1 MLITYQ
7 QPPKNFMKKIL
18 ILVFLLSLVLFSQA
32 KAADQ
37 KVFRIMT
44 ESDSGDYIGQNES
57 WDFSNNN
64 NSKISVTKADEDEV
78 VFSVEDFNVSYMT
91 FEFASE
97 TGKTISSGLY
107 TSAKRFP
114 FRGSYNGINIGGDGR
129 GCNKILGAF
138 YVHEYAINNGVLE
151 KAAIDFV
158 QICEPNSTDLYN
170 NTRPKLYGSI
180 RYNSNISNSCDIQ
193 GCAEAKKILGF
204 TEEQASTN
212 NQETIN
218 TNNTNIITNTSDLP
232 KADAHKAIVKIKSYA
247 LNADN
252 KLALFLNGSGV
263 IINSSGIVLTNQ
275 HVAILEDD
283 FDNTNR
289 ESSYIVCL
297 TEEIN
302 KEPECKYTGKLI
314 ASDKDLDVALLKIEN
329 IAGYSNKNTFSFLNL
344 NTSDSTSVNNE
355 VTALGYPS
363 IGGDTITITKGVIS
377 GKENKYNK
385 NWLKTD
391 AIISYG
397 SSGGAAIDSNAGI
410 IGITSGAHS
419 DTLGSLGYIINV
431 TSLNS
436 WINSNT
442 GKTPQSNSLN
452 TKTIE
457 LTKKIL
463 NVKNGNEFINNAPA
477 YKITKPSDWD
487 FTHEDETAL
496 IIDKESDDEG
506 GLILIS
512 AVKFPYNIDTG
523 IVEASIKRD
532 LSFLIST
539 ASIVKNE
546 NATING
552 NNAKKIIISAAG
564 KQQNYYY
571 IPIDNYLLKV
581 SYDYGQNDKD
591 KATIDNI
598 INSLSLIK
606 SGQYTEKTEYTQDNP
621 KFNIKLSNSWVLL
634 PRNSKEHPLFITSK
648 TNKFAFADIEIV
660 KTNDNTKNLNNNEFL
675 SHIEQQ
681 IKEANSLR
689 NIYDIKTEI
698 IKKDAHFKLSNN
710 LTDVIMIDFINK
722 SVSAGKVLTQDRIY
736 CIKTGDKY
744 IVISLNYFKDD
755 ANGYSD
761 IVNKF
766 NGMLSSLTL
775 GSSQSSSNM
784 NVSQETNVKNISMY
798 NSLKG
803 KIILKVETNGEAFY
817 IHPTSKK
824 MYYLGRPDDAF
835 AIMREHG
842 VGITNANL
850 SKIPVGLNNLTGSD
864 ADFDGLPDLL
874 EDAIGTN
881 KNNSDSDGDGYNDKS
896 ELSENYNPNGSG
908 KLNLDNNFSGAQ
920 KGKIFLQVERNGEA
934 WYVNPADGK
943 RYFLG
948 RPTDAFQVMRN
959 LGLGISNINFDKL

>member
-1 MLITYQ
+1 MR
-7 QPPKNFMKKIL
+7 KIL
-18 ILVFLLSLVLFSQA
+18 TLVFLLSLVLFSQA
-32 KAADQ
+32 KAEDQ
-37 KVFRIMT
+37 KTFRIMT
-44 ESDSGDYIGQNES
+44 ESDSGDYIGQNKS
-57 WDFSNNN
+57 WDFSSNNG
-64 NSKISVTKADEDEV
+64 SKITVSQATANLA
-78 VFSVEDFNVSYMT
+78 VFNTQNFTISDMS
-91 FEFASE
+91 FEFGSE
-97 TGKTISSGLY
+97 SGKTLSPGLY
-107 TSAKRFP
+107 ALAKRFP
-114 FRGSYNGINIGGDGR
+114 FRDSFNGINVSGDGR
-129 GCNKILGAF
+129 GCNTVLGAF
-138 YVHEYAINNGVLE
+138 YVHEYVINNGTLE

-158 QICEPNSTDLYN
+158 QTCEPNSTDVYN
-170 NTRPKLYGSI
+170 AQPKLYGSL
-180 RYNSNISNSCDIQ
+180 RYNSSIADSCNSQ
-193 GCAEAKKILGF
+193 GCTEAKKILGF
-204 TEEQASTN
+204 TEGQESTN
-212 NQETIN
+212 NQETISTN
-218 TNNTNIITNTSDLP
+218 NATNNTNIITNTSDLP

-252 KLALFLNGSGV
+252 ELALFSSGSGV

-283 FDNTNR
+283 FNNTNR

-344 NTSDSTSVNNE
+344 NTSDSTAVNNE

-377 GKENKYNK
+377 GKENKHNK

-397 SSGGAAIDSNAGI
+397 SSGGAAIDSNAGV

-436 WINSNT
+436 WVNSNI

-463 NVKNGNEFINNAPA
+463 NTKNGNEFINSAPA
-477 YKITKPSDWD
+477 YKITKPSDWN

-512 AVKFPYNIDTG
+512 AVKFPYNVDTG

-532 LSFLIST
+532 LSFLISM

-546 NATING
+546 NVIING

-591 KATIDNI
+591 KAAIDNI

-606 SGQYTEKTEYTQDNP
+606 SGQYAEKTEYTQDNP
-621 KFNIKLSNSWVLL
+621 KFNIKLSNNWALL
-634 PRNSKEHPLFITSK
+634 PRNSKEHPLFITDK
-648 TNKFAFADIEIV
+648 TNKFAFADIEIE
-660 KTNDNTKNLNNNEFL
+660 KTDDNTKNLNSSEFL
-675 SHIEQQ
+675 SHIEQKV
-681 IKEANSLR
+681 KEANSLG

-698 IKKDAHFKLSNN
+698 LKKDAHYKLNNN
-710 LTDVIMIDFINK
+710 LTDVITIDSINK
-722 SVSAGKVLTQDRIY
+722 SVSAGKVLSQNRIY
-736 CIKTGDKY
+736 YIKTGDKY
-744 IVISLNYFKDD
+744 IVVSLNYFKDD

-761 IVNKF
+761 ILNKF
-766 NGMLSSLTL
+766 NGILSSLTL
-775 GSSQSSSNM
+775 GSSQSSSNTSA
-784 NVSQETNVKNISMY
+784 SQVTNVINTTMY
-798 NSLKG
+798 NNLKG
-803 KIILKVETNGEAFY
+803 KIMLKVEANGEAFY

-835 AIMREHG
+835 AIMREQG

-850 SKIPVGLNNLTGSD
+850 SKIPVGLNNLTGPD
-864 ADFDGLPDLL
+864 ADSDGLPDLF

-881 KNNSDSDGDGYNDKS
+881 KNNSDSDGDGFNDKT
-896 ELSENYNPNGSG
+896 ELSGNYNPNGSG

-934 WYVNPADGK
+934 WYVNPSDGK

-959 LGLGISNINFDKL
+959 LGLGISNNNFDKL